1 LVDKVVNIV
10 IFGPPGAGKGTQAN
24 NLVKE
29 FNLNKVSTGD
39 LLRKEIKKKTKLG
52 IDIENIINK
61 GKLVSDEII
70 NKLLE
75 NISSKKE
82 NHNRLIFDGYPRKL
96 SQVKNL
102 DKMLNKHNQKI
113 SCVLSLNVNLDI
125 VIKRILGREICSECG
140 LTFNKFFNPAN
151 KENHKCDS
159 KFLQKRT
166 DDNEEIVK
174 NRYDTYS
181 KETLPILKYY
191 QNQNL
196 LYEIEGKGEI
206 ATIYEEIRRII
217 RSLET

>member
-1 LVDKVVNIV
+1 M
-10 IFGPPGAGKGTQAN
+10 
-24 NLVKE
+24 
-29 FNLNKVSTGD
+29 
-39 LLRKEIKKKTKLG
+39 
-52 IDIENIINK
+52 
-61 GKLVSDEII
+61 
-70 NKLLE
+70 KLLFKI
-75 NISSKKE
+75 NFCVKLSYIISFLNFDDETDFFPILSYVYKTLIQDIKELIRLRSTSKKE

-125 VIKRILGREICSECG
+125 VIKRILGREICSKCG

>member
-1 LVDKVVNIV
+1 MNIV
-10 IFGPPGAGKGTQAN
+10 LFGPPGAGKGTQAD
-24 NLVKE
+24 NLVKAY
-29 FNLNKVSTGD
+29 NLYKVSTGD
-39 LLRKEIKKKTKLG
+39 LLRKEIDNNSPLGKKIKDI
-52 IDIENIINK
+52 IDKGSFVSDDIINDLIK
-61 GKLVSDEII
+61 KILTNTQYQ
-70 NKLLE
+70 NK
-75 NISSKKE
+75 I
-82 NHNRLIFDGYPRKL
+82 IFDGYPRNL
-96 SQVKNL
+96 TQAKNL
-102 DKMLNKHNQKI
+102 DILLNKNKQKI
-113 SCVLSLNVNLDI
+113 ACVLSLNVNLDI
-125 VIKRILGREICSECG
+125 VIKRILGREICSKCG